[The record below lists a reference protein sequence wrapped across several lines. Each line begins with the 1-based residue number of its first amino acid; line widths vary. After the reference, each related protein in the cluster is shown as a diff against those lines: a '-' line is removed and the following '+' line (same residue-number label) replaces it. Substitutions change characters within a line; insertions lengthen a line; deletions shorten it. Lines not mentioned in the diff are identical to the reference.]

1 LSVTTPKGYNQV
13 PMIKKV
19 FPILAL
25 CVFSA
30 TLGIGI
36 ISPLLPLYVRDM
48 GASGVG
54 LGVIMACYAL
64 SNSIAVPII
73 GRLSDRRGRK
83 VFLTI
88 GLLAY
93 GLISIGYIYSTTVAH
108 LSLVRLS
115 QGIAGAMTTPIAIA
129 YLGDLSPEGEEGKW
143 MGYANAAFFSGF
155 GFGPFIGGIVTEHL
169 GQTTAFLIL
178 IGLNLLAFFISLI
191 FLPEAQKRRTGEEFR
206 LSFREMGRSGMVR
219 GLFSFRM
226 AQAIGRGG
234 ISAFLPIFAAMMGLS
249 TTFIGILLAVNI
261 MAVTLLAPLGGRIAD
276 KFNRRTLII
285 ITSIIFS
292 VIMGAIPFAGSFWY
306 LLILLLIQGLS
317 ASVAM
322 PAATA
327 LVVEEGRKYGMG
339 STMSTFF
346 LAMSVG
352 TAVGPIISGGIADW
366 RGVDWV
372 FYFGVI
378 MTLLGIFLFI
388 WFTRGYRRLRSD
400 TPDLLGHNA
409 Q

>member
-1 LSVTTPKGYNQV
+1 MT
-13 PMIKKV
+13 IKQV

-48 GASGVG
+48 GATGVG
-54 LGVIMACYAL
+54 LGVIMACYAI
-64 SNSIAVPII
+64 SNSVAVPIV
-73 GRLSDRRGRK
+73 GRLSDRKGRK

-93 GLISIGYIYSTTVAH
+93 ALISIGYIYADNVTH
-108 LSLVRLS
+108 LSLVRLA

-155 GFGPFIGGIVTEHL
+155 GFGPLIGGMVTEHI
-169 GQTTAFLIL
+169 GQTAAFLIL
-178 IGLNLLAFFISLI
+178 IGLNLLAFLIALI
-191 FLPEAQKRRTGEEFR
+191 FLPEARQRKTGEEFH
-206 LSFREMGRSGMVR
+206 LSFREMARSGTVK

-226 AQAIGRGG
+226 AQAMGRGG
-234 ISAFLPIFAAMMGLS
+234 ISAFLPIFAAMLGFS
-249 TTFIGILLAVNI
+249 TSIIGILLTVNVL
-261 MAVTLLAPLGGRIAD
+261 AVTLLAPIGGRVAD
-276 KFNRRTLII
+276 KFNRRNLII
-285 ITSIIFS
+285 ITSILFT
-292 VIMGAIPFAGSFWY
+292 VILVAIPFAHSFWQ
-306 LLILLLIQGLS
+306 LLGLLLFQGLS
-317 ASVAM
+317 ASIAM

-352 TAVGPIISGGIADW
+352 VATGPIISGAIRDSLNISS
-366 RGVDWV
+366 V
-372 FYFGVI
+372 FYFGAF
-378 MTLLGIFLFI
+378 MGIVGTALFV
-388 WFTRGYRRLRSD
+388 WFTRRYPS
-400 TPDLLGHNA
+400 
-409 Q
+409 

>member
-1 LSVTTPKGYNQV
+1 MQST
-13 PMIKKV
+13 MIKKV

-48 GASGVG
+48 GATGVG
-54 LGVIMACYAL
+54 LGVIMACYAI
-64 SNSIAVPII
+64 SNSVAVPII
-73 GRLSDRRGRK
+73 GRLSDRKGRK

-93 GLISIGYIYSTTVAH
+93 ALISIGYIYSTNVVQ
-108 LSLVRLS
+108 LSMVRLS

-129 YLGDLSPEGEEGKW
+129 YLGDLSPEGEEGRW

-155 GFGPFIGGIVTEHL
+155 GFGPFIGGIVTEQIN
-169 GQTTAFLIL
+169 QTAAFLIL
-178 IGLNLLAFFISLI
+178 IGLNMLAFLI
-191 FLPEAQKRRTGEEFR
+191 ALVFLPEAQQRRTGEEFR
-206 LSFREMGRSGMVR
+206 PSFREMGRSDMVK

-234 ISAFLPIFAAMMGLS
+234 ISAFLPIFAAMIGLS
-249 TTFIGILLAVNI
+249 TTLIGILLAINI
-261 MAVTLLAPLGGRIAD
+261 MAVTALAPVGGRIAD

-285 ITSIIFS
+285 ATSIIFS
-292 VIMGAIPFAGSFWY
+292 VILGTIPFAGSFSH
-306 LLILLLIQGLS
+306 LLVLLLIQGLS

-322 PAATA
+322 PAASA

-346 LAMSVG
+346 LAMSIG
-352 TAVGPIISGGIADW
+352 TALGPIISGGISD
-366 RGVDWV
+366 VLNVNWV
-372 FYFGVI
+372 FYFGAA
-378 MTLLGIFLFI
+378 MTLVGLLFFI
-388 WFTRGYRRLRSD
+388 WFTRQYRGFR
-400 TPDLLGHNA
+400 PDAPNLPGNSNR
-409 Q
+409 